1 MLMQYLSYL
10 TRALAAKQIFS
21 ITIHNDTLFYKKK
34 KVTVALLYPNITTD
48 TASNIN

>member
-34 KVTVALLYPNITTD
+34 VTVALLYPNITTD